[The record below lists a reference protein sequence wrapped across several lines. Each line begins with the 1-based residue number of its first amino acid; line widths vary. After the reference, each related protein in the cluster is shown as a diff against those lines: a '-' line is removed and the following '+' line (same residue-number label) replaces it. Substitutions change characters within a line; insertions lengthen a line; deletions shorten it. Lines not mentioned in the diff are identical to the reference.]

1 MHHQHGIYKKGL
13 VETRTSNFIWTSYL
27 MVVLSLCSTRVGWS
41 PFCWHDGLMAFL
53 HFNPWLTK
61 LRLKNVSGRSR
72 LTLSLHLNFGL
83 TSEADQSTTKFII
96 FFAHDVY
103 SCRYKSPDNRSLPYL
118 STSSI
123 CWRSSLLPSSSVEC
137 CCFIFTSHMHQII
150 GWSLVLIHMTNLLLT
165 LAMFHYHTKH
175 TIDRGLKHFSTI

>member
-1 MHHQHGIYKKGL
+1 MYHQHGIYKKGL
-13 VETRTSNFIWTSYL
+13 VETRTSNFHFNFLLNGSF
-27 MVVLSLCSTRVGWS
+27 VSLFKRVGWS

-53 HFNPWLTK
+53 HFNLSLTK

-72 LTLSLHLNFGL
+72 LTTSLHLNFGL

-150 GWSLVLIHMTNLLLT
+150 GWSLVLIHVTNLLLT
-165 LAMFHYHTKH
+165 LAMFYYHTKH
-175 TIDRGLKHFSTI
+175 TIDIGLKHFSTI